1 MHNIAIL
8 DDFQNTTLRFGNWNS
23 LHEHADITV
32 ITNTISEESELVE
45 RLSKEYDDA
54 KARLGIRR

>member
-1 MHNIAIL
+1 M
-8 DDFQNTTLRFGNWNS
+8 DDVPSVG
-23 LHEHADITV
+23 
-32 ITNTISEESELVE
+32 ELVK